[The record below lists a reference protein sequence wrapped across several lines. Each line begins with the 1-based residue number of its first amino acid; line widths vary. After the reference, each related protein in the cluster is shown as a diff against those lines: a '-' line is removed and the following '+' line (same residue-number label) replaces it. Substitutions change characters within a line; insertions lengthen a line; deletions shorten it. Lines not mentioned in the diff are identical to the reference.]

1 MNVAKICTVSEKI
14 LEPSNF
20 GVIYRL
26 NMGDC
31 TVTPFVQKYHITNI
45 TVMLGYTEPVW
56 SL

>member
-31 TVTPFVQKYHITNI
+31 TVTPFAQKYHITNI